1 MVKWKILI
9 MVILYVILGAI
20 AYFNFGF
27 HHILIERFGEKS
39 ITLNQPAWEEPGEN
53 SQTETLQEF
62 QDPSA
67 DQQEPEQ
74 FKE

>member
-1 MVKWKILI
+1 

-27 HHILIERFGEKS
+27 HHILIERFGERNA
-39 ITLNQPAWEEPGEN
+39 TLTQPAWEEPGEN
-53 SQTETLQEF
+53 TQTKTPQEL

-67 DQQEPEQ
+67 DQQETEQ

>member
-1 MVKWKILI
+1 

-27 HHILIERFGEKS
+27 HHILTERFGENS
-39 ITLNQPAWEEPGEN
+39 TTLNQPAWEEVGEYT
-53 SQTETLQEF
+53 QTKTPQVF